1 MFLGHGSM
9 NTHAPNNF
17 IIFLGIQ
24 TCCYVDV
31 SYSCDHVVKE
41 TTVEYGI
48 LKQSTSYMF
57 LLKFG

>member
-1 MFLGHGSM
+1 M